1 MAVAT
6 SDKALSKKGAKAKV
20 DPDEYRMT
28 LGEHL
33 EELRVRLFLALGG
46 YAILL
51 IAAFFFGDKV
61 VSYFC
66 LPLVQALGEHDI
78 NTQLIVDEAGEGFMV
93 FIQISMISAAAVGAP
108 WIVYQIWQFV
118 AAGLYAHERKYVTR
132 YLPLSLT
139 LLVGGMLFVYFLI
152 LPWTL
157 SFLVGFNEGFPIP
170 AGFVDAEKPPVWV
183 ESSGN
188 PVRIPSFQGNPAQA
202 ANGDVWYDA
211 KLRRIKVFM
220 DNQVRTIAVN
230 SNNLIATEIKLSHYI
245 DLVISSLLIFGISFQ
260 LPLVV
265 LTIERIGVVPLETLR
280 SIRQYVYF
288 TLAIAAAVI
297 TPGGD
302 IPSMLGL
309 TIPLIALYE
318 LGIWLA
324 KMKPKTATPT

>member
-6 SDKALSKKGAKAKV
+6 QKLADKNAAKAV
-20 DPDEYRMT
+20 VNPDDYRMT

-46 YAILL
+46 YIILL
-51 IAAFFFGDKV
+51 IGAFFFGDTV

-66 LPLVQALGEHDI
+66 LPLVRALGENNI

-118 AAGLYAHERKYVTR
+118 AAGLYPHERKYVTR
-132 YLPLSLT
+132 YLPLSIT
-139 LLVGGMLFVYFLI
+139 LLISGMLFVYFLI

-157 SFLVGFNEGFPIP
+157 TFLVGFNEGFPIP

-183 ESSGN
+183 EHSGN
-188 PVRIPSFQGNPAQA
+188 PIKIPSFEGNPAQA
-202 ANGDVWYDA
+202 AQGDVWYDS
-211 KLRRIKVFM
+211 KLRRIKVFV

-230 SNNLIATEIKLSHYI
+230 SNNLLATEIKLSHYI
-245 DLVISSLLIFGISFQ
+245 DLVIASLLIFGISFQ
-260 LPLVV
+260 LPLAV
-265 LTIERIGVVPLETLR
+265 LAVERIGVVPLETLR
-280 SIRQYVYF
+280 NVRQFVYF

-309 TIPLIALYE
+309 TVPLILLYE

-324 KMKPKTATPT
+324 SMKPRNAQPA

>member
-6 SDKALSKKGAKAKV
+6 QQLADKNAAKAKIN
-20 DPDEYRMT
+20 PDDYRMT

-46 YAILL
+46 YIILL
-51 IAAFFFGDKV
+51 IAAFFFGDTV

-66 LPLVQALGEHDI
+66 LPVVRALGENNI

-108 WIVYQIWQFV
+108 WIAYQIWQFV
-118 AAGLYAHERKYVTR
+118 AAGLYPHERKYVTKF
-132 YLPLSLT
+132 LPLSIA
-139 LLVGGMLFVYFLI
+139 LLIAGMLFVYFLI

-157 SFLVGFNEGFPIP
+157 SFLVGFNNNFQIP
-170 AGFVDAEKPPVWV
+170 GSFVDAETPPAFVD
-183 ESSGN
+183 SSSN
-188 PVRIPSFQGNPAQA
+188 PIKFPSFQGNPKSA

-211 KLRRIKVFM
+211 KLKRLKVYV
-220 DNQVRTIAVN
+220 DSQVRTISVN
-230 SNNLIATEIKLSHYI
+230 GNNLLATEIKLSSYI
-245 DLVISSLLIFGISFQ
+245 DLVMSSLLIFGISFQ

-265 LTIERIGVVPLETLR
+265 LAVARIGVVPLETLKA
-280 SIRQYVYF
+280 IRQYVYF

-309 TIPLIALYE
+309 TVPLILLYE

-324 KMKPKTATPT
+324 SMKPKTIQPA